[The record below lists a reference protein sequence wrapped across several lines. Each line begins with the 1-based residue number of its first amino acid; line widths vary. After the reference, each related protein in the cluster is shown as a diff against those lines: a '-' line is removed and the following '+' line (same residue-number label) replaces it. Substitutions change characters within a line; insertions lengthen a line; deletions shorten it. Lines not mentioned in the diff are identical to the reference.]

1 MNQEQLKG
9 FVCLEKRKRDL
20 DAELKQVKQ
29 QIDDLE
35 QALIPQFIELGA
47 EPSVRVDGLT
57 IWLVQE
63 IYASPINDRE
73 EVANA
78 LKLSELGQYVAE
90 NYNSNSLSAYVR
102 EVAREVA
109 GRFKKEE
116 RRSEERRVGR
126 ECRYR

>member
-1 MNQEQLKG
+1 MNQQQLKE

-35 QALIPQFIELGA
+35 QVLIPQFA
-47 EPSVRVDGLT
+47 EMGENPSVRVDGLT
-57 IWLVQE
+57 ISLVQE
-63 IYASPINDRE
+63 VYASPLNDRE
-73 EVANA
+73 EVADA
-78 LKLSELGQYVAE
+78 LKRSELGQYVAE

-109 GRFKKEE
+109 ARFKKE
-116 RRSEERRVGR
+116 
-126 ECRYR
+126 

>member
-47 EPSVRVDGLT
+47 DPSS
-57 IWLVQE
+57 
-63 IYASPINDRE
+63 SPSM
-73 EVANA
+73 A
-78 LKLSELGQYVAE
+78 
-90 NYNSNSLSAYVR
+90 
-102 EVAREVA
+102 
-109 GRFKKEE
+109 
-116 RRSEERRVGR
+116 
-126 ECRYR
+126 

>member
-1 MNQEQLKG
+1 MNQEQLNG

-47 EPSVRVDGLT
+47 DPSVRVDGLT

-63 IYASPINDRE
+63 VYASPVNDRQ
-73 EVANA
+73 EVADA

-102 EVAREVA
+102 EVAREQAVLP
-109 GRFKKEE
+109 EE
-116 RRSEERRVGR
+116 RLRVLLDPLSQV
-126 ECRYR
+126 